1 MLKELNS
8 IAAGLLGLGGYPL
21 QSPWPTAPDPRAA
34 AATRSTG
41 SYEPLVCVRQ
51 PARAP
56 AMPAA
61 CPATR

>member
-21 QSPWPTAPDPRAA
+21 QPSWPPVCGARAP
-34 AATRSTG
+34 AATG
-41 SYEPLVCVRQ
+41 SAGSDEPIACPRQ
-51 PARAP
+51 PLRAP

-61 CPATR
+61 CPATH